1 MHTWVCFGYQVAI
14 SNRSHSSHRPPE
26 PVNDTRMF
34 RIFVIKP
41 RITLGTISS
50 HHEIQLHY
58 FFNCRLMRRSE
69 VDSFGEVAHRRKDHN
84 AENEEEDKQE
94 ELAGANVQSMEE
106 DF

>member
-1 MHTWVCFGYQVAI
+1 
-14 SNRSHSSHRPPE
+14 
-26 PVNDTRMF
+26 
-34 RIFVIKP
+34 
-41 RITLGTISS
+41 
-50 HHEIQLHY
+50 
-58 FFNCRLMRRSE
+58 MRRSE